1 MIRTTSLPNGIRVV
15 TDSESHFESV
25 TLGVWVGVGSRF
37 ETPEQNGYSHFLEHM
52 CFKGT
57 LTRDMHQITG
67 PIESAGGKMN
77 AWTNIAETAY
87 HAKVLKSD
95 VPMALDIIADM
106 VQHAVLP
113 PGELEK
119 EKGVIIQEINMYNDR
134 PDIVAEE
141 LFMAC
146 AYPNQPL
153 GRPIIG
159 PAENIRNATADGLR
173 AYMRA
178 NYASAQMVVSAA
190 GAVDHDAFAADCAR
204 LFRDYPAN
212 PLVKPA
218 PARYAGGD
226 RRQNKDIEQLRI
238 NLGFAGVS
246 YTDDDYY
253 AAQVLA
259 CILGQGFTS
268 RLFREIREK
277 RGLVYSIRAHM
288 QPETDTGLFYVE
300 AGTGAKHIA
309 ELLPV
314 LCDEIVRLP
323 GTITDEEIA
332 RTKTL
337 VKAEWLMS
345 RESTAARAD
354 KCASDL
360 LIYGRV
366 VPTEERLKKL
376 ESVSAADLKRAG
388 AKIFSGTPTLAA
400 YGPVQHVMEYDELC
414 RRLNT
419 KKDF

>member
-1 MIRTTSLPNGIRVV
+1 MIQTSTLPNGIRII
-15 TDSESHFESV
+15 TDSDPFFQSV
-25 TLGVWVGVGSRF
+25 ALGVWIGIGSRN
-37 ETPEQNGYSHFLEHM
+37 ETKEQSGYAHLLEHM

-57 LTRDMHQITG
+57 KTRAPGQIDKQMAA
-67 PIESAGGKMN
+67 IGGKID
-77 AWTNIAETAY
+77 ASTNRVRTRYETR
-87 HAKVLKSD
+87 VLKSD
-95 VPMALDIIADM
+95 AAAALDIVADM

-113 PGELEK
+113 PDELEK

-146 AYPNQPL
+146 AYPDQPL

-159 PAENIRNATADGLR
+159 PAENIRAATSDDLR
-173 AYMRA
+173 AYMRD

-204 LFRDYPAN
+204 LFRDYPDR
-212 PLVKPA
+212 PPVKPA
-218 PARYAGGD
+218 PARYVGGD
-226 RRQNKDIEQLRI
+226 KRQNKNIEQLRVA
-238 NLGFAGVS
+238 LGFPGVS
-246 YTDDDYY
+246 YADDDYY
-253 AAQVLA
+253 AAKVLA

-300 AGTGAKHIA
+300 AGTGEKHIA

-323 GTITDEEIA
+323 DTITDEEIA

-337 VKAEWLMS
+337 VRAEWLMS
-345 RESTAARAD
+345 RESTGARAD
-354 KCASDL
+354 NCASDL
-360 LIYGRV
+360 LIHGRV
-366 VPTEERLKKL
+366 IPTEERLKKL
-376 ESVSAADLKRAG
+376 ESVAATDLKRTG
-388 AKIFSGTPTLAA
+388 MHIFAGTPTLAA
-400 YGPVQHVMEYDELC
+400 YGPIQHVLKYDDLC

-419 KKDF
+419 KKE